1 MKSGEARAHAK
12 TIAELQNDIG
22 QEQFAA
28 IYSNLQRYREVVE
41 PNFDEKDRVFI
52 SHVQKSIYRTVKSVQ
67 KTLQELLHAS
77 EDDNSRPEDIRA
89 IEDKLSELG
98 KHLNNFE
105 LRLMQSVIIHR
116 PSSARCSRLTYYSRL
131 SLLQFQRLDR
141 DGCVGFVQIPSEQSE
156 NLTTT
161 LRCDIEPIKV
171 GYDDDPQLDWPIS
184 KGDVTLLE
192 SLFDPDQD
200 NTAVS

>member
-28 IYSNLQRYREVVE
+28 IYSNLQSYREVVE
-41 PNFDEKDRVFI
+41 PNVDEKDRVFI
-52 SHVQKSIYRTVKSVQ
+52 SHVQKSIYRTVKSYQ
-67 KTLQELLHAS
+67 ETLQALSHAS
-77 EDDNSRPEDIRA
+77 RPGEIRA

-105 LRLMQSVIIHR
+105 LRLMQSVNIHR
-116 PSSARCSRLTYYSRL
+116 PSSARCSRLTYYRRF
-131 SLLQFQRLDR
+131 LLLNFQRLDR

-161 LRCDIEPIKV
+161 LRSDVEPIKV

-184 KGDVTLLE
+184 TGDVTLLE